1 MINPPVYPRKSK
13 GDIGTDIFPIFIV
26 KILPQGVISVN
37 FHEFFIANL
46 ENYQKKSKLISMIYL
61 TTQLQQQQAQQTQL
75 RLGVLRW

>member
-37 FHEFFIANL
+37 FHEIFITNL
-46 ENYQKKSKLISMIYL
+46 EN
-61 TTQLQQQQAQQTQL
+61 
-75 RLGVLRW
+75 